1 MNFKDLKKTSSAN
14 IDQLITEMDKLSGGG
29 KSYIDD
35 RYWTLPLDEKT
46 GNATAL
52 VRFLPVA
59 KDNNIPWVSL
69 FSHGFQGPGGW
80 YIENSL
86 TTLGQPDPVSETNSE
101 LWNTGIDANKD
112 IVRKRKRKQHFIT
125 NILVVS
131 DPRNPKNEGKV
142 FLYKFGKKIFQ
153 KIQDALKP
161 EFETDKPVDVFDLWK
176 GANFRLKVRK
186 VEGYPNY
193 DNSFFEAAS
202 PICEGDEAK
211 MEVVWNSEYD
221 LKEIVS
227 PKNFKTYDE
236 LKTRMNRVLGNTAK
250 SGPTAEAKQTIRES
264 APKVKTESAP
274 WAAPEASGDDEDDAL
289 AYFKGL
295 ADD

>member
-14 IDQLITEMDKLSGGG
+14 INQLITEMDKLSST

-52 VRFLPVA
+52 IRFLPVA

-131 DPRNPKNEGKV
+131 DPRNPKN
-142 FLYKFGKKIFQ
+142 
-153 KIQDALKP
+153 
-161 EFETDKPVDVFDLWK
+161 
-176 GANFRLKVRK
+176 
-186 VEGYPNY
+186 
-193 DNSFFEAAS
+193 
-202 PICEGDEAK
+202 
-211 MEVVWNSEYD
+211 
-221 LKEIVS
+221 
-227 PKNFKTYDE
+227 
-236 LKTRMNRVLGNTAK
+236 
-250 SGPTAEAKQTIRES
+250 
-264 APKVKTESAP
+264 
-274 WAAPEASGDDEDDAL
+274 
-289 AYFKGL
+289 
-295 ADD
+295 

>member
-1 MNFKDLKKTSSAN
+1 MNFKDLKKKSSTN
-14 IDQLITEMDKLSGGG
+14 INQLITEMDKLSGH
-29 KSYIDD
+29 KSYVDD

-52 VRFLPVA
+52 IRFLPVA
-59 KDNNIPWVSL
+59 KNNNLPWVSL

-86 TTLGQPDPVSETNSE
+86 TTLGQPDPLSEMNSE
-101 LWNTGIDANKD
+101 LWSTGIDANKD
-112 IVRKRKRKQHFIT
+112 IVRKRKRKQHFIS

-131 DPRNPKNEGKV
+131 DPRNPANEGKV

-161 EFETDKPVDVFDLWK
+161 EFDTDKPVDVFDFWV

-193 DNSFFEAAS
+193 DNSFFEGPSA
-202 PICEGDEAK
+202 ICDGNDVR
-211 MEVVWNSEYD
+211 MEEVWNTEHD
-221 LKEIVS
+221 LNELVS

-236 LKTRMNRVLGNTAK
+236 LKTRLNRVLGNTSKAGPTTEAKVIQEAK
-250 SGPTAEAKQTIRES
+250 SKPKTAD
-264 APKVKTESAP
+264 VP
-274 WAAPEASGDDEDDAL
+274 WSAPEASADDDEAL

>member
-1 MNFKDLKKTSSAN
+1 MNFKDLKKISSAN
-14 IDQLITEMDKLSGGG
+14 INQLITEMDKLSST

-52 VRFLPVA
+52 IRFLPVA

-86 TTLGQPDPVSETNSE
+86 TTLGQPDPVSEANSE

-112 IVRKRKRKQHFIT
+112 IVRKRKRKQHFIA

-193 DNSFFEAAS
+193 DNSFFEGAS
-202 PICEGDEAK
+202 PICEGDESK
-211 MEVVWNSEYD
+211 MEAVWKSEYD

-250 SGPTAEAKQTIRES
+250 AGPTAESKQTIRES
-264 APKVKTESAP
+264 APKTKSEDAP

>member
-52 VRFLPVA
+52 GRFLPVA

-80 YIENSL
+80 QIENSL

-161 EFETDKPVDVFDLWK
+161 EFETDKPIDVFDLWK

-211 MEVVWNSEYD
+211 MEMVWNSEYD

-250 SGPTAEAKQTIRES
+250 AGPTAEAKQTIRES
-264 APKVKTESAP
+264 APKVKAEDAP

>member
-161 EFETDKPVDVFDLWK
+161 EFETDKPIDVFDLWK

-193 DNSFFEAAS
+193 DNSFFEAVS

-211 MEVVWNSEYD
+211 MEMVWNSEYD

-250 SGPTAEAKQTIRES
+250 AGPTAEAKQTIRES
-264 APKVKTESAP
+264 APKVKAEDAP

>member
-52 VRFLPVA
+52 IRFLPVA
-59 KDNNIPWVSL
+59 KDNNSPWVSL

-161 EFETDKPVDVFDLWK
+161 EFETDKPIDVFDLWK

-193 DNSFFEAAS
+193 DNSFFEAVS

-211 MEVVWNSEYD
+211 METVWNSEYD
-221 LKEIVS
+221 LKEIIS

-250 SGPTAEAKQTIRES
+250 AGPTAEAKQTIRES
-264 APKVKTESAP
+264 APKVKAEDAP
-274 WAAPEASGDDEDDAL
+274 WAAPEASGDDEDAAL

>member
-161 EFETDKPVDVFDLWK
+161 EFETDKPIDVFDLWK

-211 MEVVWNSEYD
+211 MEMVWNSEYD

-250 SGPTAEAKQTIRES
+250 AGPTAEAKQTIRES
-264 APKVKTESAP
+264 APKVKAEDAP

>member
-161 EFETDKPVDVFDLWK
+161 EFETDKPIDVFDLWK

-193 DNSFFEAAS
+193 DNSFFEAVS

-211 MEVVWNSEYD
+211 MEMVWNSEYD
-221 LKEIVS
+221 LKEIIS

-250 SGPTAEAKQTIRES
+250 AGPTAEAKQTIRES
-264 APKVKTESAP
+264 APKVKAEDAP